1 MENVY
6 GNFNYNSEFIEDLQ
20 HQISDKIAK
29 LSNKKNSYRKYDF
42 GDIYDANDILKL
54 QTYSKIL
61 ENIRACNPCFE
72 GTKIEDVIQK
82 IKALLNKLN

>member
-20 HQISDKIAK
+20 HQISNKIAK

-54 QTYSKIL
+54 KTYQDIL
-61 ENIRACNPCFE
+61 EQIRYCNPCLEDF
-72 GTKIEDVIQK
+72 KIEDVIQK
-82 IKALLNKLN
+82 IKSLLNKLK